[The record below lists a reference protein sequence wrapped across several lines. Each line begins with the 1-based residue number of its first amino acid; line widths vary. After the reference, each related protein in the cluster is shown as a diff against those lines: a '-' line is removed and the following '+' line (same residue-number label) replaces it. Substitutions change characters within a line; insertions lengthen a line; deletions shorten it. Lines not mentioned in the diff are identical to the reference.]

1 MNLLPRPAAAREFP
15 SRFPGAFHAPP
26 GLHMASARR
35 QARARRQSPTRRQS
49 PKPRRAR
56 GAHHLPGALHLASA
70 LCLAAVVLPTRPASA
85 APAAPQRAVAE
96 ADLAAFAPRH
106 VGPAVAGGRIHDVEA
121 LPDDPSTIYVAT
133 ASGGLWKSVNRGITW
148 SNLWEHMPTS
158 TFGDV
163 AIAPSDSR
171 ILYAGTGEQQNR
183 QSTSWGNGVYRSD
196 DGGVTW
202 THLGLEETRHTGR
215 VQVHP
220 TDPDVVYVA
229 ALGNLWRASPD
240 RGVYRSRDGG
250 GSWEKVLYVDEH
262 TGAVDLA
269 MDPSDPNVLYAAT
282 YQRRRRTWG
291 FNGGGPGSGIH
302 KTTDG
307 GDTWRELTNG
317 VPGGDKGRIGIA
329 VARTNPMVLNALIQ
343 HAAESG
349 GYRSDD
355 GGESWQKV
363 SDQNIRPMYYSHV
376 FIDPTDENRVYT
388 LATSSHK
395 SEDGG
400 RTFTEIASRPTYDV
414 GVHADHHSMWIDPG
428 DPDHFYLAG
437 DAGLH
442 ETYDGGAT
450 FRRINNL
457 PIGQFYGID
466 VDDRDPYWIYG
477 GMQDNHSWM
486 GPSATRSWEGIVD
499 DDWRQSG
506 FGDGMYQQAAPDG
519 RTVYINAQNG
529 AWTRFDNATGDMMSL
544 RLVAPEGEDPYR
556 WDWVSPSLLS
566 RHDPNVVYLGG
577 NRLFISRDR
586 GDSFARTEDLTRRQD
601 RDEMEIMGVEGR
613 EIGLSR
619 NDGTASYGEIVT
631 LSESPLDPD
640 VLWVGTDDGN
650 VQVSTDAGRS
660 WTEVSSGAEGVA
672 GGAYVSRVAASA
684 ADPATA
690 YVAFDAHRDGDFA
703 PYLYRA
709 DEFGARWTP
718 LHEALP
724 TGSVNVVAEHPDNP
738 NVLFVGTE
746 HHVFASTDRGESW
759 AKFPGLPTTAYDDL
773 VIHPR
778 EKDLVLGTH
787 GRSIVVVDDVAPLAE
802 YAAGGDGPVALFGVR
817 RGTIRNYWK
826 DTSYRAQALFMGE
839 NPSDGTL
846 VTYWLDPS
854 LEEDAGLEGEAP
866 RLTIR
871 NAAGEAVRVMDVP
884 GGAGMHRVNW
894 DLRHG
899 LPGESEE
906 WAAHD
911 PSEVPRPL
919 GARGPFVSPGV
930 YTVELSVGG
939 TAHARKLHVRGDPDL
954 PLAAAD
960 YQRREAF
967 LLEVLEL
974 AARLEGATGPAAGYR
989 NQLRRLYAAVDGGG
1003 VRQGTLH
1010 PPTATQREQL
1020 EQIKRALR
1028 ARGLVT

>member
-1 MNLLPRPAAAREFP
+1 MTPLPLSTTARELP
-15 SRFPGAFHAPP
+15 LRLSR
-26 GLHMASARR
+26 
-35 QARARRQSPTRRQS
+35 
-49 PKPRRAR
+49 
-56 GAHHLPGALHLASA
+56 ALHLPTGLRWTRGCRLAAGLPLARTLPLAPA
-70 LCLAAVVLPTRPASA
+70 LCLAALVLPIRAASA
-85 APAAPQRAVAE
+85 APMASQRAVTE
-96 ADLAAFAPRH
+96 ADLAAFEPRH
-106 VGPAVAGGRIHDVEA
+106 VGPAVTGGRIHDVEA

-163 AIAPSDSR
+163 AVAPSDPSV
-171 ILYAGTGEQQNR
+171 LYAGTGEQQNR
-183 QSTSWGNGVYRSD
+183 QSTSWGDGVYRSD
-196 DGGVTW
+196 DGGATW
-202 THLGLEETRHTGR
+202 THLGLAETLHTGR

-250 GSWEKVLYVDEH
+250 RSWEKVLYVDEH

-269 MDPSDPNVLYAAT
+269 IDPSDPNVLYAAT
-282 YQRRRRTWG
+282 YQRQRRTWG

-307 GDTWRELTNG
+307 GDSWRELTNG
-317 VPGGDKGRIGIA
+317 IPEGDKGRIGIA
-329 VARTNPMVLNALIQ
+329 VARTNPMILNALVQ
-343 HAAESG
+343 HATESG
-349 GYRSDD
+349 GYRSED

-414 GVHADHHSMWIDPG
+414 GVHADHHALWINPSDPE
-428 DPDHFYLAG
+428 HFYLAG

-442 ETYDGGAT
+442 ETYDGGDT

-519 RTVYINAQNG
+519 RTVYINSQNG
-529 AWTRFDNATGDMMSL
+529 NWTRFDNATGDMMSL
-544 RLVAPEGEDPYR
+544 RLVAPEGEEAYR

-566 RHDPNVVYLGG
+566 RHDPNVVYVGG

-586 GDSFARTEDLTRRQD
+586 GDSFARTEDLTRSQD
-601 RDEMEIMGVEGR
+601 RDEMEIMGVRGR
-613 EIGLSR
+613 DIALSR
-619 NDGTASYGEIVT
+619 NDGTSSFGEIVT
-631 LSESPLDPD
+631 LADSPLDPD

-660 WTEVSSGAEGVA
+660 WTEVSGGAEAEGVPS
-672 GGAYVSRVAASA
+672 GTYVSRVAAST

-709 DEFGARWTP
+709 EEFGARWTP
-718 LHEALP
+718 LHEDLP

-738 NVLFVGTE
+738 SVLFVGTE
-746 HHVFASTDRGESW
+746 HHVFASTDRGASW

-787 GRSIVVVDDVAPLAE
+787 GRSIVIVDDVAPLAE
-802 YAAGGDGPVALFGVR
+802 YATGGGDGPVMLFGVR

-826 DTSYRAQALFMGE
+826 DTSYRAQALFMGQ

-846 VTYWLDPS
+846 VTYWLGPDG
-854 LEEDAGLEGEAP
+854 EGGAGADGEAP
-866 RLTIR
+866 RLAVR
-871 NAAGEAVRVMDVP
+871 NAAGEVVRAMEVP
-884 GGAGMHRVNW
+884 GGRGMHRVNW
-894 DLRHG
+894 DLRWG

-919 GARGPFVSPGV
+919 GFRGPLVSPGV
-930 YTVELSVGG
+930 YTVELSVGE
-939 TAHARKLHVRGDPDL
+939 TVHARKLHVRGDPDL
-954 PLAAAD
+954 PLSAAD
-960 YQRREAF
+960 YQQREAF

-974 AARLEGATGPAAGYR
+974 AAQLEDAAGPAARYR
-989 NQLRRLYAAVDGGG
+989 GRLRQLYGAVNGNG
-1003 VRQGTLH
+1003 VRQGTLY

-1020 EQIKRALR
+1020 ERIKRALR
-1028 ARGLVT
+1028 ERGLVT